1 MAVLTKDTTKKA
13 EEQEEEKLKEVNKRP
28 SRNPF
33 GVLAD
38 SFKEF
43 MDDECMNL
51 SAAIAY
57 YALQSL
63 IPLILGIISIAALFL
78 NDPKVREDIISG
90 VESAIP
96 QQIGQTIEL
105 RQLLSGLAEG
115 AGAASFISVL
125 LLLWTGSGIFDQFI
139 YAINKA
145 FDVEKD
151 ERNFFLKMGLRL
163 AMLLFLGVL
172 LVVAFTIS
180 IGARLLFDAK
190 ISLFGISPANFS
202 FLLPVLAYVLP
213 IIIQTI
219 IFAILYRFSP
229 ARKGLRWKPIL
240 LGALFAGIAFELLK
254 FGFTLYVTNFGAA
267 SSATKTYGALGGI
280 IVFLLFIY
288 LSGLV
293 ILFGAEIAA
302 TLHNFKSGLASVE
315 LKEAVVETP
324 SSAKENGQHFAT
336 EMPTEV
342 SEGEPMQVVG
352 PAKAPPER
360 ILPALTT
367 AQMEAR
373 KKSKIKLVIGSAIL
387 ALVTIL
393 GSLLSR
399 PQGKNP
405 LSSKKL

>member
-1 MAVLTKDTTKKA
+1 MAVMTKDKNKNHDK
-13 EEQEEEKLKEVNKRP
+13 QEEKKLKEANKHP
-28 SRNPF
+28 SNNPF
-33 GVLAD
+33 KILAD
-38 SFKEF
+38 SFSEF

-78 NDPKVREDIISG
+78 NNPQTRENIISG

-96 QQIGQTIEL
+96 QQIGETIKL
-105 RQLLSGLAEG
+105 RELLSGLAEG
-115 AGAASFISVL
+115 AGAAGIISAL

-151 ERNFFLKMGLRL
+151 ERNFFFKIGLRF
-163 AMLLFLGVL
+163 AMLLVLGVL
-172 LVVAFTIS
+172 LVLAFTIT
-180 IGARLLFDAK
+180 ILARLLFDAK
-190 ISLFGISPANFS
+190 VSLFGISPANFS
-202 FLLPVLAYVLP
+202 FILPVLAYVLP
-213 IIIQTI
+213 IIIQTG

-240 LGALFAGIAFELLK
+240 AGAAFAAVAFELLK

-267 SSATKTYGALGGI
+267 DNATKTYGALGGL

-302 TLHNFKSGLASVE
+302 TMHNFKSGLVNVE
-315 LKEAVVETP
+315 TDKAVVETP
-324 SSAKENGQHFAT
+324 AKPQENGQYLPS
-336 EMPTEV
+336 EMPTEKNDPTKA
-342 SEGEPMQVVG
+342 GLVG
-352 PAKAPPER
+352 PAKAPAER
-360 ILPALTT
+360 IAPALTQAEVE
-367 AQMEAR
+367 AQ
-373 KKSKIKLVIGSAIL
+373 KKSKLKLVIGSLIL
-387 ALVTIL
+387 ALVTVL
-393 GSLLSR
+393 GSLMNN
-399 PQGKNP
+399 KNKSGP
-405 LSSKKL
+405 LARKF